1 MAATLAVSS
10 GWMILVLPLVTILPG
25 AVAMMS
31 ISPMQDQATAK
42 TAMAM
47 MVAPRSLPIGEAGVS
62 MISNAAGRKS
72 RSSRVRRGKAI
83 TLLSLG
89 SIDAPGLHC
98 RRGGALNGVH
108 LMDGVERQM
117 RIDRLDR
124 WRIGGGDLV
133 AGLHPVETGI

>member
-31 ISPMQDQATAK
+31 ISPIQDQATAK

-62 MISNAAGRKS
+62 MISKAAGRKS
-72 RSSRVRRGKAI
+72 RSSRLRRGRAMI
-83 TLLSLG
+83 LAGFSLG
-89 SIDAPGLHC
+89 GIHAPGLPAC
-98 RRGGALNGVH
+98 PIELVGGI
-108 LMDGVERQM
+108 E
-117 RIDRLDR
+117 
-124 WRIGGGDLV
+124 
-133 AGLHPVETGI
+133 

>member
-47 MVAPRSLPIGEAGVS
+47 MVAPSSLPIGEAGVS
-62 MISNAAGRKS
+62 MISSAAGRKS
-72 RSSRVRRGKAI
+72 RSSRLRRGRGM
-83 TLLSLG
+83 TLFSLG
-89 SIDAPGLHC
+89 GIDAPGDGDWRHGWPLQGMH
-98 RRGGALNGVH
+98 G
-108 LMDGVERQM
+108 GVER
-117 RIDRLDR
+117 
-124 WRIGGGDLV
+124 
-133 AGLHPVETGI
+133 H